1 VKGSHKTIQPKI
13 ATNVDIYKS
22 QQRISSATNI
32 HRSQLQSQVS
42 FTRQLKSEN
51 LPPKKLKAGKA
62 PPVDDIKSINQEGY
76 DEFKYAVKKLPFRNK
91 VNISMA

>member
-1 VKGSHKTIQPKI
+1 MKGSHKSIQPKI

-42 FTRQLKSEN
+42 FTRQIRSEN
-51 LPPKKLKAGKA
+51 MPPKKLKGGKA
-62 PPVDDIKSINQEGY
+62 PPVDDIKVINQEGY
-76 DEFKYAVKKLPFRNK
+76 DEFRYAVKKLPFRNK